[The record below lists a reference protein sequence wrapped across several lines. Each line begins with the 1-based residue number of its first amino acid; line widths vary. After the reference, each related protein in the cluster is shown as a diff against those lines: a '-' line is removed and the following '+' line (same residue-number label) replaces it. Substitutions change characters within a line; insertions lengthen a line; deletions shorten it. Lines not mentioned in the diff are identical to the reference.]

1 MLYAKMLDFVILS
14 TIEFKK
20 LLLQFLTFSLSPKY
34 MSEEIALADPNFF
47 TASSC
52 GGGFDER
59 ELVLNAARDP
69 RETLQ

>member
-1 MLYAKMLDFVILS
+1 
-14 TIEFKK
+14 
-20 LLLQFLTFSLSPKY
+20 